1 MRISL
6 LLSLSFALTALPL
19 VAAERTPVAN
29 AAIEQSVKEP
39 TITINNATV
48 RINNA
53 EGERLEVYNLAGVK
67 VAIVRIDSPAQ
78 TINLDHLPKGCYILR
93 VGQIARKVYIR

>member
-1 MRISL
+1 ML
-6 LLSLSFALTALPL
+6 AAMPLT
-19 VAAERTPVAN
+19 VAASNPVAN
-29 AAIEQSVKEP
+29 AAIEQSIKEP
-39 TITINNATV
+39 TITINNSTV

-67 VAIVRIDSPAQ
+67 VAIVRIDSTAQ
-78 TINLDHLPKGCYILR
+78 TVNLDHLPKGCYILR